1 MNMTHRL
8 SLFLLIALLPLSQGQ
23 AETVV
28 LDLQQAVDRALEV
41 DPRITE
47 KERHVDLARAQ
58 LREVRGADGW
68 SLYMNTFLGFA
79 PKVRGGVFETTN
91 ADGKKSIGLA
101 SDAFDIDGLSPWYYL
116 EMRLVKP
123 LHTFGKITH
132 YSKAAAGNIQVKRGD
147 IQLARAQTRMDIAK
161 AYYGYLAA
169 RDSRRLLD
177 DTLDKLQASLDLLQG
192 WLDEGE
198 GDAKQSNLFALQTGT
213 ALLKRYQVEAQGYER
228 IALEGLRILT
238 GLGANDNVQVADKRL
253 KPLPLPEGSLKELTA
268 RAMTRRPEVR
278 QLAAG
283 LDARREYM
291 LAKRSESLPNLYAGL
306 AGSVSYAPGRE
317 DLNDV
322 SIYDPFY
329 YAGMTPVIGLKWDWN
344 SGRQPAQVA
353 QAKAELDATLALRDQ
368 ARMGIPFQV
377 AEQYHTV
384 HSHHEMVQRLY
395 EGSRSGRRWL
405 ISVYADFEAGVEET
419 DNLVAAFQGY
429 VLAYGDY
436 LRVVNAYNMHVE
448 RLRVVTGDIP

>member
-1 MNMTHRL
+1 MGRRL
-8 SLFLLIALLPLSQGQ
+8 TLLLLLALLPLSRGQ

-28 LDLQQAVDRALEV
+28 LDLQQAVDRALQV

-47 KERHVDLARAQ
+47 KERHVDRARAQ
-58 LREVRGADGW
+58 LREVRGAGDW
-68 SLYMNTFLGFA
+68 ALDLNTFLGFA
-79 PKVRGGVFETTN
+79 PKVRGGIFETTN
-91 ADGKKSIGLA
+91 MDGTKSIGIP
-101 SDAFDIDGLSPWYYL
+101 SDAFDINGLSPWYYL
-116 EMRLVKP
+116 EATLIKP

-147 IQLARAQTRMDIAK
+147 VHLARAQTRMDIAK

-169 RDSRRLLD
+169 RDTRRLLD
-177 DTLDKLQASLDLLQG
+177 DMNDKLQAALDLLQG

-198 GDAKQSNLFALQTGT
+198 GEAKQSDLYALRTGT
-213 ALLKRYQVEAQGYER
+213 AVIQRYRAEAQGYER
-228 IALEGLRILT
+228 TALEGLRILT
-238 GLGANDNVQVADKRL
+238 GLGPNDEVQVADKRL

-268 RAMTRRPEVR
+268 RAMTQRPEVR

-283 LDARREYM
+283 LDARREFM
-291 LAKRSESLPNLYAGL
+291 LAKRSESLPSIYAGL
-306 AGSVSYAPGRE
+306 AGSISYAPGRR
-317 DLNDV
+317 DFTDV

-329 YAGMTPVIGLKWDWN
+329 FAGMTPIIGLKWDWN

-353 QAKAELDATLALRDQ
+353 QARAELDATLALRDQ

-377 AEQYHTV
+377 AEQYHAV
-384 HSHHEMVQRLY
+384 HSHHEMVQQLY

-405 ISVYADFEAGVEET
+405 ISTYADFEAGVEET
-419 DNLVAAFQGY
+419 DKLVVAFQGY
-429 VLAYGDY
+429 VTAYGDY

-448 RLRVVTGDIP
+448 RLRVVTGDIQ

>member
-1 MNMTHRL
+1 MASRL
-8 SLFLLIALLPLSQGQ
+8 SPLLLLVLLPLSQGQ

-47 KERHVDLARAQ
+47 KERYVDLARAQ
-58 LREVRGADGW
+58 LREVRGASDW
-68 SLYMNTFLGFA
+68 ALDMNTFLGFA
-79 PKVRGGVFETTN
+79 PKVRGGIFETTN
-91 ADGKKSIGLA
+91 TDGTKSIGVP
-101 SDAFDIDGLSPWYYL
+101 SDAFDINGLSPWYYL
-116 EMRLVKP
+116 DIALIKP

-161 AYYGYLAA
+161 AYFGYLAA
-169 RDSRRLLD
+169 RDTRRMLD
-177 DTLDKLQASLDLLQG
+177 DMLNKLQAALDLLQG
-192 WLDEGE
+192 WLDNDE
-198 GDAKQSNLFALQTGT
+198 GDVKQSSLFALQTGT
-213 ALLKRYQVEAQGYER
+213 ALVRRYQAEAQGYER
-228 IALEGLRILT
+228 ITLEGLRILT
-238 GLGANDNVQVADKRL
+238 GVSPMDEVQVADRRL

-268 RAMTRRPEVR
+268 RAMTLRPEIQ

-291 LAKRSESLPNLYAGL
+291 LAKRSESMPNIYAGL
-306 AGSVSYAPGRE
+306 AGSISYAPGRK
-317 DLNDV
+317 DLTDI

-377 AEQYHTV
+377 AEQYHAV
-384 HSHHEMVQRLY
+384 HSYHEMVRQLY
-395 EGSRSGRRWL
+395 KGSRSGRRWL
-405 ISVYADFEAGVEET
+405 ISTYADFEAGVEET

-429 VLAYGDY
+429 AAAYGDY
-436 LRVVNAYNMHVE
+436 LKVVNAYNMHVE
-448 RLRVVTGDIP
+448 RLRMVTGDIQ

>member
-1 MNMTHRL
+1 MRSRL
-8 SLFLLIALLPLSQGQ
+8 TLLLLLVLLPLPRAQ

-28 LDLQQAVDRALEV
+28 LDLQQAVDRALAV
-41 DPRITE
+41 DPRIAE
-47 KERHVDLARAQ
+47 KEYHVDRARAQ
-58 LREVRGADGW
+58 LREVRGAGGW
-68 SLYMNTFLGFA
+68 ALDLNTFLGFA
-79 PKVRGGVFETTN
+79 PKVRGGIFETTN
-91 ADGKKSIGLA
+91 TDGTKSIGIP
-101 SDAFDIDGLSPWYYL
+101 SDAFDINGLSPWYYL
-116 EMRLVKP
+116 EARLIKP

-147 IQLARAQTRMDIAK
+147 VRLARAQTRMDVAK

-169 RDSRRLLD
+169 RDTRRLLD
-177 DTLDKLQASLDLLQG
+177 DMHDKLQAALDLLQD
-192 WLDEGE
+192 WLDKGE
-198 GDAKQSNLFALQTGT
+198 GDAKQSNLFALKTGV
-213 ALLKRYQVEAQGYER
+213 ALVQRYQAEAQGYER
-228 IALEGLRILT
+228 TALEGLRILT
-238 GLGANDNVQVADKRL
+238 GLGPNSEVQVADKRL

-268 RAMTRRPEVR
+268 KAMTQRPEVR

-283 LDARREYM
+283 LDARREFM
-291 LAKRSESLPNLYAGL
+291 LAKRSESLPNIYAGV
-306 AGSVSYAPGRE
+306 AGSISYAPGRR
-317 DLNDV
+317 DFTDV

-329 YAGMTPVIGLKWDWN
+329 FAGMTPVIGLKWDWD

-377 AEQYHTV
+377 AEQYHAV
-384 HSHHEMVQRLY
+384 HSHHEMVQQLY

-405 ISVYADFEAGVEET
+405 ISTYADFEAGIEET
-419 DNLVAAFQGY
+419 DRLVAAFQGY
-429 VLAYGDY
+429 VAAYGDY